1 MPNWGAIVVG
11 GIGGLCGTVVV
22 VVPLLLSGLV
32 DSNTFAGQ
40 AVVVLVG
47 FAAQVLA
54 GALASRVAGERGA
67 LHGAA
72 AGLMLFGVLSSLS
85 YVAGRDLSVGTVA
98 FGIVVAT
105 ILGTAG
111 GVLVDVARQARPS

>member
-54 GALASRVAGERGA
+54 GALASAWPANAVRFMGPLPA
-67 LHGAA
+67 
-72 AGLMLFGVLSSLS
+72 
-85 YVAGRDLSVGTVA
+85 
-98 FGIVVAT
+98 
-105 ILGTAG
+105 
-111 GVLVDVARQARPS
+111 